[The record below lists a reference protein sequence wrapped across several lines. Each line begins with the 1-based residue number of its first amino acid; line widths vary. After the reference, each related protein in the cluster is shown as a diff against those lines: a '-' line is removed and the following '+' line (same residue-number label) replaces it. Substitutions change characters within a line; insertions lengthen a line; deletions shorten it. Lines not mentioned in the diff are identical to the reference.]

1 MAENRWKV
9 GQSGKRTEKTALF
22 AQWDNSATL
31 SAIGK
36 GLARRRWLSSLLALC
51 VIGGA
56 TATNADEAPSVLL
69 ETSAGEIRIRL
80 LPDKAPR
87 TVDNFLQLA
96 DDGFYDGLI
105 FHRVIANFVIQA
117 GGYDAELNHRKPPRT
132 VANESFNGLRNRRGT
147 VAMARL
153 SDPNSADAQ
162 FFINVNDNAHLDAKA
177 GQPGYTVF
185 GEVTAGMDAVTA
197 IELSDTQVRNGMAGV
212 PEAPIVI
219 HRLRRVAEAD

>member
-1 MAENRWKV
+1 M
-9 GQSGKRTEKTALF
+9 Q
-22 AQWDNSATL
+22 
-31 SAIGK
+31 AIGK
-36 GLARRRWLSSLLALC
+36 GLARRRWLSALLSLGA
-51 VIGGA
+51 IGGA
-56 TATNADEAPSVLL
+56 TVADAGEAPIVQLS
-69 ETSAGEIRIRL
+69 TTAGEIRIRL

-87 TVDNFLQLA
+87 TVENFLQLA
-96 DDGFYDGLI
+96 DDGFYNGLI

-117 GGYDAELNHRKPPRT
+117 GGYDVEMNYRKPPRT

-153 SDPNSADAQ
+153 KDPDSADAQ
-162 FFINVNDNAHLDAKA
+162 FFINVNDNTHLDAKA

-185 GEVTAGMDAVTA
+185 GEVTAGMEAVTA

-219 HRLRRVAEAD
+219 LGLRRVSEAD

>member
-1 MAENRWKV
+1 MQRTCLETAGGVRNARRRTACRLGWRGV
-9 GQSGKRTEKTALF
+9 GMRIRRVSTP
-22 AQWDNSATL
+22 
-31 SAIGK
+31 
-36 GLARRRWLSSLLALC
+36 RRWLSSLLALC

-56 TATNADEAPSVLL
+56 TAANADEAPSVLL

-87 TVDNFLQLA
+87 SVDNFLQLA